1 MTVKLAR
8 LSIFMTLAY
17 ALGWARQVHSS
28 GLNAPAG
35 QAGVAFER
43 VEAVYRFGEQVD
55 FLAAILSPS
64 PLQSASITIFDQ
76 RLNVVRSEPLT
87 VNPDGTSQFTL
98 DARQTNIRPFTLVY
112 WRYDLVLGDGAAFQ
126 SDFYSFRY
134 DDNRFN
140 WQELDEG
147 GLRLRWAR
155 GDDAFAQDTLNAARA
170 GLETIGQYFP
180 VDLSQPVDI
189 FIYASQSDMQFPG
202 YDSWVVGVAEPSSS
216 AALAVIEPGNEQ
228 AELMG
233 WRIPHELMHV
243 IMYRYLGEGY
253 DRAPAWLREGFAT
266 LVEANPTPEYDRAL
280 SDAAARGALIPFVDL
295 CASFPVQSDSAF
307 LAYAQARSFTAF
319 LRDTFGVTKL
329 VDLATA
335 YADGLTC
342 DSGVELV
349 YGLTLTQL
357 EADWRR
363 SALGQDVVDTALQAT
378 FPYLV
383 LLCVMLVIPLALGLL
398 AMRQKPGK

>member
-1 MTVKLAR
+1 MNLAR
-8 LSIFMTLAY
+8 ALIFVTLAY

-28 GLNAPAG
+28 ALNAPAG
-35 QAGVAFER
+35 QGGVTFER

-64 PLQSASITIFDQ
+64 PLQSASITVFDQ
-76 RLNVVRSEPLT
+76 RLNVLRSEPLT
-87 VNPDGTSQFTL
+87 VNADGASQFIL
-98 DARQTNIRPFTLVY
+98 DARQTNIRAFTLVY

-126 SDFYSFRY
+126 SDFFSFRY
-134 DDNRFN
+134 DDNRFD
-140 WQELDEG
+140 WQELEEG
-147 GLRLRWAR
+147 GLRLRWTQ
-155 GDDAFAQDTLNAARA
+155 GDEAFAKHTLDAARA
-170 GLETIGQYFP
+170 GLDAIGQYFP
-180 VDLSQPVDI
+180 VDLVQPVDI
-189 FIYASQSDMQFPG
+189 FIYASQADMQFPG
-202 YDSWVVGVAEPSSS
+202 YDSWVVGVAEPSSNV
-216 AALAVIEPGNEQ
+216 ALAVIEPGNEQ

-243 IMYRYLGEGY
+243 MMYRYLGDGY
-253 DRAPAWLREGFAT
+253 DNVPAWLREGFAT
-266 LVEANPTPEYDRAL
+266 LVEANPSPEYDNAL
-280 SDAAARGALIPFVDL
+280 SDAAAREALMPLVDL
-295 CASFPVQSDSAF
+295 CASFPVQADSAF
-307 LAYAQARSFTAF
+307 VAYAQARSFVAF

-357 EADWRR
+357 EADWRQ
-363 SALGQDVVDTALQAT
+363 SALGQEVLNTALQAT

-383 LLCVMLVIPLALGLL
+383 LLCVMLVIPLALGLN
-398 AMRQKPGK
+398 AMRQKTRK

>member
-1 MTVKLAR
+1 MNLAR
-8 LSIFMTLAY
+8 ALIFVTLAY

-28 GLNAPAG
+28 ALNAPAG
-35 QAGVAFER
+35 QGGVTFER

-64 PLQSASITIFDQ
+64 PLQSASITVFDQ
-76 RLNVVRSEPLT
+76 RLNVLRSEPLT
-87 VNPDGTSQFTL
+87 VNADGASQFIL
-98 DARQTNIRPFTLVY
+98 DARQTNIRAFTLVY

-126 SDFYSFRY
+126 SDFFSFRY
-134 DDNRFN
+134 DDNRFD
-140 WQELDEG
+140 WQELEEG
-147 GLRLRWAR
+147 GLRLRWTQ
-155 GDDAFAQDTLNAARA
+155 GDEAFAQNTLDAARA
-170 GLETIGQYFP
+170 GLDAIGQYFP
-180 VDLSQPVDI
+180 VDLAQPVDI
-189 FIYASQSDMQFPG
+189 FIYASQADMQFPG
-202 YDSWVVGVAEPSSS
+202 YDSWVVGVAEPSSNV
-216 AALAVIEPGNEQ
+216 ALAVIEPGNEQ

-243 IMYRYLGEGY
+243 MMYRYLGEGY
-253 DRAPAWLREGFAT
+253 DNAPAWLREGFAT
-266 LVEANPTPEYDRAL
+266 LVEANPSPEYDHAL
-280 SDAAARGALIPFVDL
+280 SDAAAREALMPLVDL
-295 CASFPVQSDSAF
+295 CASFPVQADSAF
-307 LAYAQARSFTAF
+307 VAYAQARSFVAF

-357 EADWRR
+357 EADWRQ
-363 SALGQDVVDTALQAT
+363 SALGQEVLNSALQAT

-383 LLCVMLVIPLALGLL
+383 LLCVMLAIPLALGLN
-398 AMRQKPGK
+398 AMRQKTRK

>member
-8 LSIFMTLAY
+8 ISIFITLAY
-17 ALGWARQVHSS
+17 ALGWARQAHSS
-28 GLNAPAG
+28 ALNAPAG
-35 QAGVAFER
+35 QGGVTLER

-64 PLQSASITIFDQ
+64 PLQSASITVFDK
-76 RLNVVRSEPLT
+76 RLNVLRSEPLT

-98 DARQTNIRPFTLVY
+98 DARQTAIRPFTLVY

-134 DDNRFN
+134 DDNRFE
-140 WQELDEG
+140 WLALDEG
-147 GLRLRWAR
+147 GLRLRWIR
-155 GDDAFAQDTLNAARA
+155 GDDAFARSALEAARA
-170 GLETIGQYFP
+170 GLDTIGQYFP
-180 VDLSQPVDI
+180 VELSQPIDI
-189 FIYASQSDMQFPG
+189 FIYPTQGDMQFPG

-216 AALAVIEPGNEQ
+216 AALAVIEPGIEQ

-243 IMYRYLGEGY
+243 IMYRSLGEGY
-253 DRAPAWLREGFAT
+253 DQTPAWLREGFAT
-266 LVEANPTPEYDRAL
+266 LVEANPTPEYDNAL

-383 LLCVMLVIPLALGLL
+383 LLCVMLVIPLALGLI